1 LGFEDKVLNAM
12 TWETFEDSDV
22 EISVSE
28 GAQDGELQFM
38 GLLDGRVF
46 KARVSVRDVEFV

>member
-1 LGFEDKVLNAM
+1 MGFEDKVLNAM

-28 GAQDGELQFM
+28 GAQDGELMFM
-38 GLLDGRVF
+38 GLLGGRVF